1 MMLFS
6 IVFFP
11 MPLVRAHHPSPSLSL
26 PPSAGKGSACIKGIG
41 NKNEIKKFMT
51 LERIAEQVS
60 FFYQM
65 FFMLPPITG
74 SNLGSIRKTR
84 LDQVTV

>member
-1 MMLFS
+1 
-6 IVFFP
+6 
-11 MPLVRAHHPSPSLSL
+11 MPLVRAHHPSLSLSL

-41 NKNEIKKFMT
+41 NKNEIKKFIT

-65 FFMLPPITG
+65 FFILPTITG
-74 SNLGSIRKTR
+74 ANLGSIRKKR
-84 LDQVTV
+84 FDQLTIKKKSLI